1 MCDPVTIGVATFAV
15 GAISTVANFQQQ
27 SAAAAAAD
35 EQAYNQVL
43 AQNQAAQQQAA
54 FNQQQAFFQ
63 MEQQNAQIQLANQR
77 SLNDW
82 ILNSQQTNAAN
93 ARIQSEFLMAQQNRN
108 YTNFQNQLQFQA
120 QLNEAILSEERAENQ
135 KKLNQMNL
143 NADLEASQ
151 NKRNQ
156 AKALRAF
163 EAERLMASVVQSQGT
178 ILASG
183 RSGQSIGLGVLN
195 EGAKYGRDMRM
206 AERNYSMAMGD
217 FYAENTNAY
226 LKQAQADA
234 DAMSRVQTRPT
245 APLSLPEIAPP
256 VFSEYAPKPVFANFM
271 DSPGPIQGPSY
282 APMYTPA
289 ARPGALGLVAGIGGA
304 ALSGVTAGYQMDAL
318 INKPPAITPQG
329 QRTPLNIN

>member
-27 SAAAAAAD
+27 NAAASAAD
-35 EQAYNQVL
+35 DQAYNQVL

-82 ILNSQQTNAAN
+82 ILNTQQTNTAN
-93 ARIQSEFLMAQQNRN
+93 ARIQREFMMAQQQRN
-108 YTNFQNQLQFQA
+108 FTNLQNQLQFQA
-120 QLNEAILSEERAENQ
+120 QLNEAILSEDRAENQ

-143 NADLEASQ
+143 NSELEASQ
-151 NKRNQ
+151 NRRNQ

-206 AERNYSMAMGD
+206 AERNYSMALGD
-217 FYAENTNAY
+217 FYAENTNAF
-226 LKQAQADA
+226 LKKAQSDA
-234 DAMSRVQTRPT
+234 DAMARVKTRPT

-256 VFSEYAPKPVFANFM
+256 VFSENAPKPVFANFM
-271 DSPGPIQGPSY
+271 DSPGPIQGPTY

-318 INKPPAITPQG
+318 INPPG
-329 QRTPLNIN
+329 KD

>member
-15 GAISTVANFQQQ
+15 GTISTVANFQQQ
-27 SAAAAAAD
+27 NAAAAAAD

-63 MEQQNAQIQLANQR
+63 MEQQNAQIELANQR
-77 SLNDW
+77 SLNEW
-82 ILNSQQTNAAN
+82 ILNTQQTNTAN
-93 ARIQSEFLMAQQNRN
+93 ARIQREFMMAQQQRN
-108 YTNFQNQLQFQA
+108 FTNLQNQLQFQA
-120 QLNEAILSEERAENQ
+120 QLNEAILSENRADNQ
-135 KKLNQMNL
+135 KKLNQLNL
-143 NADLEASQ
+143 NSDLEASQ

-206 AERNYSMAMGD
+206 AERNYSMALGD
-217 FYAENTNAY
+217 FYAENTNAF
-226 LKQAQADA
+226 LKKAQTDA
-234 DAMSRVQTRPT
+234 DAMARVKSRPT
-245 APLSLPEIAPP
+245 APLTLPQIAAP
-256 VFSEYAPKPVFANFM
+256 VFSKYAPKPVFAKFM
-271 DSPGPIQGPSY
+271 NSPGPIQGPTY

-318 INKPPAITPQG
+318 INRVPAPTPTPTPP
-329 QRTPLNIN
+329 